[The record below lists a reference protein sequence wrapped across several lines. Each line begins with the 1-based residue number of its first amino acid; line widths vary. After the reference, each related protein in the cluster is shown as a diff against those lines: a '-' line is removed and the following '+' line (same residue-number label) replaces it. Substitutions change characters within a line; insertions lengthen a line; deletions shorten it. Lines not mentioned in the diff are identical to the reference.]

1 MQQVAAPGSRS
12 AMSKST
18 QEIPDLSS
26 ARTLP
31 DDISGLVSN
40 YLEREARYGELPDE
54 VRDLALAVKR
64 ADNIELVQVSEKA
77 PASLLRL
84 LGKIEK
90 ADAVST
96 FLVEKETQEIETFDI
111 REYLES
117 SSEIQ
122 AKTTKRHLGKIVMVV
137 KVQR

>member
-1 MQQVAAPGSRS
+1 
-12 AMSKST
+12 MSKST
-18 QEIPDLSS
+18 RETPDLSS
-26 ARTLP
+26 AQALP

-40 YLEREARYGELPDE
+40 YLEREAQYGDLPDE
-54 VRDLALAVKR
+54 VRNLALAVKR
-64 ADNIELVQVSEKA
+64 ADNIDLVRVSEHA
-77 PASLLRL
+77 PANLLRL

-90 ADAVST
+90 ADSVST
-96 FLVEKETQEIETFDI
+96 ILVEKETQEIETFDI